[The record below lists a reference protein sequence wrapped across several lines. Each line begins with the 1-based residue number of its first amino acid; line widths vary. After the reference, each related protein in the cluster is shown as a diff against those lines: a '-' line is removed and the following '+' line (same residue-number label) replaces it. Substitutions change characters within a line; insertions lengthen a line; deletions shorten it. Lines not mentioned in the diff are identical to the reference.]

1 MHPFWTSFA
10 VFCVILCIASWY
22 HWRFLRCVRREFP
35 SLWRDM
41 GGPTGWTEGTLFDAL
56 GTYWYLVRRGYQ
68 QRGNT
73 DEKRFCEQFRVPM
86 LVTYVAALV
95 SIAVCFFFTGLLIG
109 GKP

>member
-1 MHPFWTSFA
+1 
-10 VFCVILCIASWY
+10 
-22 HWRFLRCVRREFP
+22 
-35 SLWRDM
+35 M

-56 GTYWYLVRRGYQ
+56 GTYWYLFRRGYQ

-95 SIAVCFFFTGLLIG
+95 SIAVCFFFTGLLIW